1 MCKILCL
8 SSHDPASRDAII
20 AKVWKEMATTER
32 DGYGAAWF
40 SASGEIGFYK
50 RRYPVIRVGDG
61 YPFTKTATKSP
72 TDFDES
78 NDVPSDGGFLII
90 HARTATN
97 PINLANTHPFIDE
110 LEDQRRVAL
119 IHNGV
124 VKSEKYVNQLE
135 GCTCDSELILRAY
148 VDGGID
154 NVERYI
160 DGRFAFMY
168 LEWTPPTEDEIAL
181 AAAEGREP
189 VGTKSLHVAKEK
201 WANLFVGT
209 LADDTIVFATTEYLL
224 KEVGAISDGEFL
236 DNHRVVL
243 TGKTEFEMDTF
254 KNLTMF
260 EKKAAGYFKPD
271 PPIVQHQQHQPRH
284 QSYPPTGQTSNIL
297 SATGDIDKALA
308 EVEQE
313 EIRALELEAI
323 EQYPG

>member
-8 SSHDPASRDAII
+8 SSHDPAERDAII
-20 AKVWKEMATTER
+20 AKVWKEMATSER

-72 TDFDES
+72 TDFDQS

-97 PINLANTHPFIDE
+97 PINLANTHPFIDV
-110 LEDQRRVAL
+110 LPDGRKVAL

-124 VKSEKYVNQLE
+124 VRSDKYVNELA

-148 VDGGID
+148 IDGGID

-160 DGRFAFMY
+160 EGRFAFMY
-168 LEWTPPTEDEIAL
+168 LEYVPPSDDEIAL
-181 AAAEGREP
+181 AAAENREP
-189 VGTKSLHVAKEK
+189 LGKKTLHVAKEK
-201 WANLFVGT
+201 YANLYVGT
-209 LADDTIVFATTEYLL
+209 QSDDTIVFATTEYLL

-243 TGKTEFEMDTF
+243 SGKTEFEMDTF
-254 KNLTMF
+254 KSLTMF

-271 PPIVQHQQHQPRH
+271 PPIVQQQHQPRQH
-284 QSYPPTGQTSNIL
+284 QTYPANHTPIGETS
-297 SATGDIDKALA
+297 TIDKALA
-308 EVEQE
+308 ELEAE
-313 EIRALELEAI
+313 EIKALELEAI